1 MYSAARE
8 RGGVRDWPGDARP
21 TANPQ
26 RSGSTLGPSEIALH
40 PPALVTRTGCCQR
53 TPGTPCCCPAS
64 TSATVSEKQKVPR
77 LFPPRDMFIQHRTP
91 SLESSGSDFHPG
103 FRREGQRWG
112 KCSLF
117 AAAEYSPW
125 LQDPE
130 RQEAPG
136 CGSPPPRRHQCRRA

>member
-8 RGGVRDWPGDARP
+8 RGGVRDWPGDGRP

-26 RSGSTLGPSEIALH
+26 RSGSTLGPSEIARH
-40 PPALVTRTGCCQR
+40 PPALVTQDWLLPQR

-77 LFPPRDMFIQHRTP
+77 LFPPREMFIQHRAP
-91 SLESSGSDFHPG
+91 SLESRGRPFTPASAGRGSDG
-103 FRREGQRWG
+103 EKR
-112 KCSLF
+112 SLF

-130 RQEAPG
+130 R
-136 CGSPPPRRHQCRRA
+136 